1 MPAKAA
7 FDSNVVLY
15 LLSPDEHK
23 AETAARLLG
32 HRGVVSV
39 QVLNEV
45 ANVMRRKMQADWTE
59 ITELLDLVTS
69 VCEVRPLT
77 VAVQQRGLEI
87 ARKHQFSIYDA
98 MIVASAVEAS
108 CSVLYSED
116 MQHGFRLDELRICN
130 PFAKALPS

>member
-32 HRGVVSV
+32 CRGIVSV

-45 ANVMRRKMQADWTE
+45 ANVMRRKMQA
-59 ITELLDLVTS
+59 
-69 VCEVRPLT
+69 EVRPLT